1 MKKKKSK
8 YTTFL
13 KWCLDECVEIKRK
26 LFLSSY
32 DIYIDMEPDKVDK
45 VDYAFEIK
53 VNYPYHS
60 AHLKWKEATFNE
72 WKTNKKEISMY
83 LLHEMFHIVT
93 SPLKEKAHVRYI
105 TDKDLYDTEEELV
118 DRLTHIFENKI
129 INKYDSKK

>member
-1 MKKKKSK
+1 
-8 YTTFL
+8 
-13 KWCLDECVEIKRK
+13 
-26 LFLSSY
+26 
-32 DIYIDMEPDKVDK
+32 MEPDKVDK